1 MPARIELALDI
12 DSSSRS
18 GWRILRPAPGS
29 SLFATGAHAT
39 WFAFAPDSVK
49 LELGRGGDAV
59 SARLGIRGDS
69 IVGYASV
76 ITPQVEGG
84 STGTGVR
91 GTRTPCPSP

>member
-1 MPARIELALDI
+1 VPVQIELALDI
-12 DSSSRS
+12 DSSSRG

-29 SLFATGAHAT
+29 PLFATGAHAT

-49 LELGRGGDAV
+49 FELGRGSDRV

-69 IVGYASV
+69 IHGYATV

-91 GTRTPCPSP
+91 GTRMTCPSP